1 MDQIK
6 FISVNINKRNKNQI
20 NKVKNKI
27 GKNIQ

>member
-6 FISVNINKRNKNQI
+6 SISVNINKRNKSQI

-27 GKNIQ
+27 AKNIQ